1 MCKQPTQLIPSA
13 SHPTRAAKFN
23 RIASGGW
30 RSLCPRPVL
39 VAVLAGPSQRG
50 RDAAREVDSPDAG
63 VILIADIDIFGST
76 VEAPTSQVRLVGF
89 STRERQ
95 ESGAMDIVE
104 RSDRGVSIG
113 KFVAVLGVVTMV
125 LLYSCSTQQ

>member
-1 MCKQPTQLIPSA
+1 MVHQQP
-13 SHPTRAAKFN
+13 
-23 RIASGGW
+23 
-30 RSLCPRPVL
+30 
-39 VAVLAGPSQRG
+39 
-50 RDAAREVDSPDAG
+50 DSPDAG

-95 ESGAMDIVE
+95 ESGAVDIVE